1 MRAMSKRSTVLVFLL
16 AVAAAACGGG
26 EGGAAYDDPGSIE
39 TCDAVVDAAIDLV
52 EDFVAAAEE
61 LQIADLA
68 ATEEP
73 AAVAESGAAADALTA
88 RAVELGCSLDE
99 VNAEITERAADVEVD
114 PDNLVGLFF
123 RNAVT
128 SPETDL
134 LE

>member
-1 MRAMSKRSTVLVFLL
+1 MAKWTRVPAIVAVL
-16 AVAAAACGGG
+16 AVAACGGG
-26 EGGAAYDDPGSIE
+26 GSAVDPGSIE
-39 TCDAVVDAAIDLV
+39 NCDAVVDAAIDV
-52 EDFVAAAEE
+52 IEDFVEAAED
-61 LQIADLA
+61 LTLADLA
-68 ATEEP
+68 AAEQTTP
-73 AAVAESGAAADALTA
+73 AVVESREAADALTA